1 MAIIVRT
8 CCCGCDLRTGI
19 LLIGIFGLVS
29 ACYEFVSS
37 RLHVRVTQPVDGLAP
52 FSHAAAPGRLQLC
65 RFFNITFRK
74 RFLMYF
80 FLREFILYRLSF
92 IAFSDLNHDIAFEN

>member
-29 ACYEFVSS
+29 AFYEFVSS
-37 RLHVRVTQPVDGLAP
+37 RLHVRVPVTQVDGLAVTLVALDC
-52 FSHAAAPGRLQLC
+52 H
-65 RFFNITFRK
+65 
-74 RFLMYF
+74 
-80 FLREFILYRLSF
+80 RLSF
-92 IAFSDLNHDIAFEN
+92 PKVSK